1 MKKWIWMFC
10 LVLFNLASLKGQGLA
25 DQVVIVTLDGMRWQE
40 IFKGID
46 TVLMK
51 DSSYV
56 RDRKELKSRFWGDT
70 ESERRAKLMPFIWSE
85 LNKNGRLYGNR
96 TLGNKVNNANRY
108 WFSYP
113 GYNEIFTG
121 YPDTTVNSNDKVYN
135 KNVSVLEY
143 LNQTQKFK
151 HKIAA
156 FSTWDVFPFILNQPR
171 SHIYVNSDIDELKF
185 NTPRFQ
191 LINDWQRLTTK
202 PIGVRPDVITYIAA
216 KEYLMEYKPRVLY
229 ISFDETDD
237 YAHGGMYD
245 QYLASAHAEDAMIN
259 DLWNTLQSMD
269 AYRNKTTLIITT
281 DHGRGDKIK
290 SEWRDHGQG
299 IRDASEIW
307 IAMMGPGI
315 YPSGEVKSS
324 QQIYQAQLA
333 STIAGLLGMEYKP
346 DHPVYAPINTVKD

>member
-202 PIGVRPDVITYIAA
+202 PIGVRPI
-216 KEYLMEYKPRVLY
+216 
-229 ISFDETDD
+229 
-237 YAHGGMYD
+237 
-245 QYLASAHAEDAMIN
+245 
-259 DLWNTLQSMD
+259 
-269 AYRNKTTLIITT
+269 
-281 DHGRGDKIK
+281 
-290 SEWRDHGQG
+290 
-299 IRDASEIW
+299 
-307 IAMMGPGI
+307 
-315 YPSGEVKSS
+315 
-324 QQIYQAQLA
+324 
-333 STIAGLLGMEYKP
+333 
-346 DHPVYAPINTVKD
+346 